1 MSQSPSLAE
10 DLQRAIALSEIIKQ
24 VVRQCFEINMMGIN
38 AILLSRKA
46 GDTARGFGVVSTEIR
61 QLSDR
66 LQANMNDIHR
76 AAFSLVNE
84 ASSLLKRTRRV
95 EIMRRTLKEKPETAF
110 NLNPVFERYQADF
123 DAIQTKLLGLRK
135 ALRAQVE
142 DSFEACVLGVAISR
156 TAKIESVYAGTSTT
170 VLSEVSHRFEA
181 QIDQMLGSMTSL
193 KHILQTR

>member
-1 MSQSPSLAE
+1 MSQPPSLAE
-10 DLQRAIALSEIIKQ
+10 DLQRAIALSEIIKK

-66 LQANMNDIHR
+66 LQANMNEIHQ
-76 AAFSLVNE
+76 AAFTLVNE

-95 EIMRRTLKEKPETAF
+95 EIMRRTLTEKSEISDF
-110 NLNPVFERYQADF
+110 LKQVFDRYQHDF
-123 DAIQTKLLGLRK
+123 DQIQSKLLTLRK

-156 TAKIESVYAGTSTT
+156 TAKIESVYAGASST

-193 KHILQTR
+193 KQILQTR